1 MTDATTAAIELSGVT
16 VRFPGRAAPSL
27 ADVDLSVA
35 HGERLL
41 LVGPS
46 GGGKSTLLHLIS
58 GIVPQSVDADVAGS
72 VRVLGRDPWVDP
84 VPRTALDVGWLGQD
98 PASNACLP
106 RVADEVAL
114 PLENR
119 GVPPAQIGPRVRE
132 LLTEVDAAHL
142 ADRRTSTLSGGE
154 QQRVALAAVLAGEP
168 TVLLLD
174 EPTSMLDPV
183 AAARVME
190 LLERQSRGRAAIVVD
205 HRVRGPWR
213 GARTVGIDA
222 DGRLVDAGR
231 TADSGRTDEAGWVR
245 DTGRLPDLGA
255 SGVPADPWASHRR
268 PPKSPGDV
276 VLRLRDA
283 AFRHTDDDAVRG
295 VDLDLRR
302 GQVTVLVGTNG
313 SGKSS
318 LLLGLAGLIAGD
330 VPAGADQVGL
340 VFQRAEHQFVART
353 VADELRV
360 GLVGGRGVDV
370 RPALARVGLEHLAGA
385 DPFRLSGGQQ
395 RRLSVVA
402 MAGLG
407 RPVLLLDEPT
417 LGLDLANA
425 RSVVDLVLEL
435 ADAGSCVALAT
446 HDLDLGRAVA
456 DQVLVLSR
464 GRAPAVGGRELL
476 DDVGLLSEVGLHV
489 PDPQL
494 PDPAQLAGVQA

>member
-1 MTDATTAAIELSGVT
+1 MTGTTALAIELRGVT
-16 VRFPGRAAPSL
+16 VRFPGRVAPSL
-27 ADVDLSVA
+27 ADVDLSVER
-35 HGERLL
+35 GERLL
-41 LVGPS
+41 LTGPS
-46 GGGKSTLLHLIS
+46 GGGKSTLLHVVS
-58 GIVPQSVDADVAGS
+58 GIVPQSVDADVSGS
-72 VRVLGRDPWVDP
+72 VRVLGRDPWTEP

-119 GVPPAQIGPRVRE
+119 GVPPTQIGPRVRE
-132 LLTEVDAAHL
+132 LLCEVDAAHL

-183 AAARVME
+183 AAARVMD
-190 LLERQSRGRAAIVVD
+190 LLDRQSRGRAAILVD
-205 HRVRGPWR
+205 HRVRGRWS
-213 GARTVGIDA
+213 GARTVVIHGG
-222 DGRLVDAGR
+222 GRVVDAG
-231 TADSGRTDEAGWVR
+231 AG
-245 DTGRLPDLGA
+245 DAPA
-255 SGVPADPWASHRR
+255 ADPWTGYRR
-268 PPKSPGDV
+268 PRGVPGDV

-283 AFRHTDDDAVRG
+283 AFRHAGDDAVRG

-330 VPAGADQVGL
+330 VPTGAEQVGL

-360 GLVGGRGVDV
+360 GLVGGRRADV

-395 RRLSVVA
+395 RRLSVAA
-402 MAGLG
+402 MARLG

-417 LGLDLANA
+417 LGLDVALA
-425 RSVVDLVLEL
+425 RSVVDLLLEL
-435 ADAGSCVALAT
+435 ADAGTSVALAT

-456 DQVLVLSR
+456 DQVLVLSG
-464 GRAPAVGGRELL
+464 GRVSAVGGPELL
-476 DDVGLLSEVGLHV
+476 DDVGLLTEAGLHV
-489 PDPQL
+489 PDP
-494 PDPAQLAGVQA
+494 AQLVAGAQA

>member
-1 MTDATTAAIELSGVT
+1 MTGTTAPAIELRGVT
-16 VRFPGRAAPSL
+16 VRFPGRVAPSL
-27 ADVDLSVA
+27 ADVDLSVER
-35 HGERLL
+35 GERLL
-41 LVGPS
+41 LTGPS
-46 GGGKSTLLHLIS
+46 GGGKSTLLHVVS
-58 GIVPQSVDADVAGS
+58 GIVPQSVDADVSGS
-72 VRVLGRDPWVDP
+72 VRVLGRDPWTEP
-84 VPRTALDVGWLGQD
+84 VPRTALEVGWLGQD

-119 GVPPAQIGPRVRE
+119 GVPPTQIGPRVRE
-132 LLTEVDAAHL
+132 LLCEVDVAHL

-154 QQRVALAAVLAGEP
+154 QQRVALAAVLAGDP
-168 TVLLLD
+168 AVLLLD

-183 AAARVME
+183 AAARVMD
-190 LLERQSRGRAAIVVD
+190 LLDRQSRGRAAILVD
-205 HRVRGPWR
+205 HRVRGPWSS
-213 GARTVGIDA
+213 ARRVHL
-222 DGRLVDAGR
+222 DGAGR
-231 TADSGRTDEAGWVR
+231 VR
-245 DTGRLPDLGA
+245 DTGWLPDALPSDGA
-255 SGVPADPWASHRR
+255 TTNPWASCWRPHRA
-268 PPKSPGDV
+268 PGDV

-318 LLLGLAGLIAGD
+318 LLLGLAGLITGD
-330 VPAGADQVGL
+330 VPVGAEQVGL
-340 VFQRAEHQFVART
+340 VFQRAEHQLVART

-360 GLVGGRGVDV
+360 GLVGGRGADV

-395 RRLSVVA
+395 RRLSVAA

-417 LGLDLANA
+417 LGLDLAHA
-425 RSVVDLVLEL
+425 RAVVDLVLEL
-435 ADAGSCVALAT
+435 ADAGTSVALAT

-456 DQVLVLSR
+456 DQVLVLSG
-464 GRAPAVGGRELL
+464 GRVSAVGGPELL
-476 DDVGLLSEVGLHV
+476 DDVGLLTDAGLRV
-489 PDPQL
+489 
-494 PDPAQLAGVQA
+494 PDPAQLVAGAQA